1 MKIVVIGGT
10 GLIGTQLV
18 EKLQSLGH
26 ETLAASP
33 AKGINTITGVGLA
46 DALSGAD
53 AVIDV
58 SNSPVYNE
66 SLAFFEQS
74 GKNLVAAAKEAGIR
88 HYVVLS
94 IVGTPRLTESN
105 YFRAKEIQE
114 SIVVQSGIPYTIVRA
129 TQFYEFMGPLADMY
143 NQEGIV
149 HITPAIVQPIASRD
163 VAHKLAELVLASPFN
178 RVINIAGP
186 KRYSLPDIV
195 GSYLS
200 KIHDSRNVVA
210 DEKVG
215 YDGVLVTDDR
225 LSPESADWTSA
236 QSFSEWFEEH
246 FQKASQ

>member
-10 GLIGTQLV
+10 GLIGAQLV
-18 EKLQSLGH
+18 DKLQSLGH

-33 AKGINTITGVGLA
+33 AKGINSITGEGLD

-53 AVIDV
+53 ALIDV

-66 SLAFFEQS
+66 SLTFFEQS
-74 GKNLVAAAKEAGIR
+74 GNNLAAAAKKAGIR

-94 IVGTPRLTESN
+94 IVGTPKLTGSN

-114 SIVVQSGIPYTIVRA
+114 TIAVQSGIPYTIVRA
-129 TQFYEFMGPLADMY
+129 TQFYEFMGALANMY
-143 NQEGIV
+143 EQDGTV

-163 VAHKLAELVLASPFN
+163 VAFKLAEVVTAAPLN
-178 RVINIAGP
+178 RIINIAGP
-186 KRYSLPDIV
+186 ERYGLPDIV
-195 GSYLS
+195 ASYLR
-200 KIHDSRNVVA
+200 KNNDDRKVVA

-215 YDGVLVTDDR
+215 YDGVPVTDDR

-236 QSFSEWFEEH
+236 QAFSPWFEEH
-246 FQKASQ
+246 FQKVGQ